1 MNKNLF
7 WRFLAILGITFLSFQ
22 LAAQSLVIDSLSRIV
37 DGKESFTKSKR
48 IEAKGH
54 LARLM
59 VLSDKFVEAH
69 ELMDEAIRDSWEE
82 KDKKHGAF
90 IYATLAY
97 VYMQQDSLL
106 NAVEA
111 IDSAAWY
118 ADRTEDK
125 KMKGYVMLR
134 QGWLAYVLGD
144 NELAYGKLLEALRLL
159 EGEGAY
165 EYESSIYHHLAG
177 ISARLNDPAKQQLYT
192 RLCMDAALKSMAPDA
207 IINSYLSM
215 GSSYL
220 SRYRK
225 DSSDKSLLDSSLY
238 YNKLLLSYA
247 DAHDERIALKSTKG
261 IGALN
266 VANLYFE
273 FYPQSYRDSAAI
285 YLDQALEIGRQVDYP
300 EIIAN
305 SYGILSGF
313 AMRDG
318 DYRKA
323 EDLLKSAML
332 EISERPKTGLLVKSR
347 ISNALAEVN
356 EKKGDPVQ
364 ALAYY
369 KDYISIYKEI
379 FNKEKAGV
387 IQQLDARYQSEKKE
401 IELEVTK
408 KEAQLAKKLNYFY
421 ILLILAFAFA
431 LFFLYRSYHFRLK
444 ASSQQQLLL
453 ERAKSRAELEA
464 QLEAEKNTRLQTER
478 ELMKERLERLE
489 RELLAGTLHAEE
501 KNRLVD
507 GLRARLL
514 TLDREDP
521 LHRQLEKI
529 VSRNIEIDKGYR
541 EAKSD
546 IADIRPEFIA
556 RLQEKSKQ
564 TLTRLDL
571 KYCSYILMGQ
581 SNKEIAAR
589 LNVDPKSIRMA
600 RYRIK
605 QKLNLE
611 KEQTLDQYITELGSA
626 VNRSVDLQ

>member
-1 MNKNLF
+1 MNSNLF
-7 WRFLAILGITFLSFQ
+7 WKFLTIIGLSFLSFQ
-22 LAAQSLVIDSLSRIV
+22 VVAQSLVIDSLSRIV
-37 DGKESFTKSKR
+37 AGQNAVSKSQR
-48 IEAKGH
+48 IEAMGQ

-59 VLSDKFVEAH
+59 VLSDRFEEAH
-69 ELMDEAIRDSWEE
+69 KLLDEAKRDSWKE
-82 KDKKHGAF
+82 KDGKHEAF
-90 IYATLAY
+90 TYATLTY
-97 VYMQQDSLL
+97 LYMQQDSLVK
-106 NAVEA
+106 AVEM
-111 IDSAAWY
+111 IDSAVWY

-125 KMKGYVMLR
+125 KTKGFVKLR
-134 QGWLAYVLGD
+134 EGWLDYILGD
-144 NELAYGKLLEALRLL
+144 DELAYGKMLEALRLL
-159 EGEGAY
+159 EGEDAH
-165 EYESSIYHHLAG
+165 EYESNIYHHLAG
-177 ISARLNDPAKQQLYT
+177 ISARLNDPAKQLHYT
-192 RLCMDAALKSMAPDA
+192 RLCMDAALKSRNPDA

-220 SRYRK
+220 TRYRK
-225 DSSDKSLLDSSLY
+225 DNSDKSLLDSSLY

-247 DAHDERIALKSTKG
+247 DSNDERIALKSTKG

-266 VANLYFE
+266 IANLFLE
-273 FYPQSYRDSAAI
+273 FYPKSYRDSAEI
-285 YLDQALEIGRQVDYP
+285 YLVQALEIGRQVDYP

-305 SYGILSGF
+305 SYGIRSGF
-313 AMRDG
+313 AMKDG
-318 DYRKA
+318 DYKKA

-332 EISERPKTGLLVKSR
+332 EISERPKTNLLVQSR

-356 EKKGDPVQ
+356 EKNGDPVQ

-379 FNKEKAGV
+379 FNKEKASV
-387 IQQLDARYQSEKKE
+387 IQQLDARYKSEKKE
-401 IELEVTK
+401 IELEATK
-408 KEAQLAKKLNYFY
+408 KEAQLAKKLNYIY
-421 ILLILAFAFA
+421 ILFILAFAFI
-431 LFFLYRSYHFRLK
+431 LFFVYRSYRFRLK
-444 ASSQQQLLL
+444 ASAQHQLLL

-478 ELMKERLERLE
+478 ELMKERMERLE

-514 TLDREDP
+514 TLDQKDP

-529 VSRNIEIDKGYR
+529 VSRNTEIDKGYKHI
-541 EAKSD
+541 KSD
-546 IADIRPEFIA
+546 IAEIRPEFIA

-564 TLTRLDL
+564 SLTRLDL

-581 SNKEIAAR
+581 TNKEIAAR

-611 KEQTLDQYITELGSA
+611 KAESLDQYIVELGSA
-626 VNRSVDLQ
+626 VSRSVDL